1 MLQNNKKEGI
11 AMTNETKQAA
21 QAVTAKA
28 DSKSIMKAGS
38 NIQIMVVTAM
48 FIALTYVITTY
59 INVRIPFLAANGGL
73 VHLGNVPVFL
83 AAVLYGKRT
92 GALTGA
98 IGLGLFDLTNGWI
111 AWAPFTFVIWGLIGL
126 AFGWIVEKNDGL
138 LGQIAAVLAAV
149 VIKIAGYYIAEGLI
163 YGNWVAPAASIPGN
177 IVQIVLAGIIAIPI
191 TIALK
196 KAVVA
201 YHN

>member
-111 AWAPFTFVIWGLIGL
+111 AWAPFTFVICGLIGL
-126 AFGWIVEKNDGL
+126 AYGWIVEKNDGL